1 MAKTKN
7 LMYICDL
14 CKEKITLTVSFDVIK
29 NRAYFPFPYIDIH
42 GNPEHATTLYLDHDL
57 SVRHNEGTW
66 DLNLAIKKKETS
78 LGIVYL
84 SEEEALA
91 GIYSD
96 PLRLKIFSILSNGP
110 ITEKELLNVLKE
122 EEKGFHE
129 EDLVL
134 LMSPFFRAGL
144 ISTSWFEKATTQC
157 YFLTQDFVALKIPP
171 QKSNKEI
178 LSDMNLAKAADV
190 FFTKQKAFFKKNR
203 ALLMDSSSR
212 LKETQKCLNI
222 LGTPKFKNIIE
233 VLRDGPKN
241 LNQLIGQVDIESIKE
256 LINLRIIGEIIMGNR
271 KYYALLY
278 DVGIIKFTP
287 KYLLNILI
295 RKLKNKEISKEIAI
309 THLKLLHDNEININ
323 LF

>member
-1 MAKTKN
+1 MAKMKK
-7 LMYICDL
+7 LMYICNL
-14 CKEKITLTVSFDVIK
+14 CKEKIFINLSYDIIK
-29 NRAYFPFPYIDIH
+29 NRPYFPFPYIDIH
-42 GNPEHATTLYLDHDL
+42 GDPEHATTIYIDHDL

-110 ITEKELLNVLKE
+110 ITEIDLLNVLKGE
-122 EEKGFHE
+122 KKGFNE
-129 EDLVL
+129 EDLAS
-134 LMSPFFRAGL
+134 LMSPFFRARL
-144 ISTSWFEKATTQC
+144 ITTKWFEKATTQC
-157 YFLTQDFVALKIPP
+157 YFLTQDFVAFRIPP
-171 QKSNKEI
+171 EKSNKAI
-178 LSDMNLAKAADV
+178 LNDPDLESAAKV
-190 FFTKQKAFFKKNR
+190 FFQKQKAFFKKYKE
-203 ALLMDSSSR
+203 LLMDDSSR
-212 LKETQKCLNI
+212 LNETQNCLTI
-222 LGTPKFKNIIE
+222 LGDPKFKNIIE
-233 VLRDGPKN
+233 VLREGPKN
-241 LNQLIGQVDIESIKE
+241 LNQLVGQVDIESIKE
-256 LINLRIIGEIIMGNR
+256 LINIRIIGEIIMGNR

-278 DVGIIKFTP
+278 DVSIIKFTP
-287 KYLLNILI
+287 KYLLNILV